1 MGKVLCFGVS
11 NGSGVLF
18 CFMNYPFVPK
28 KKKLF
33 AGVALWGG
41 KTNMVTQIVN
51 GLLVLWCLPNW
62 KAWQLTLGSSR
73 WHFFLGVGWAFK
85 SLPVLYILYI
95 VVGKWETQVAPT
107 KQKENGVSH
116 CHYVWA
122 AHLKWSQCVYS
133 ANCHEKFM
141 GVWER
146 GTCSGDNLWVQW
158 GAGHWV
164 ISTYSTLD
172 SCLISICTW
181 WMKGFSFLSFF
192 VYSTTRWKCFVV

>member
-1 MGKVLCFGVS
+1 
-11 NGSGVLF
+11 
-18 CFMNYPFVPK
+18 MNYPFVPK
-28 KKKLF
+28 EKKINLEGWLFGWEDQYGHPNCQWSTCSLVSTKLKS
-33 AGVALWGG
+33 LT
-41 KTNMVTQIVN
+41 TNNRAFKV
-51 GLLVLWCLPNW
+51 PFF
-62 KAWQLTLGSSR
+62 
-73 WHFFLGVGWAFK
+73 FFLGVGRAFK

-95 VVGKWETQVAPT
+95 VVEKWETQVAPT

-122 AHLKWSQCVYS
+122 AHLKWSQCVHS

-141 GVWER
+141 RVWER
-146 GTCSGDNLWVQW
+146 GTCSGDNLWVQC

-172 SCLISICTW
+172 SCLNHHLICTW

-192 VYSTTRWKCFVV
+192 VYSTTWWKCFVD